1 MEFVVVVRMFHLIRM
16 VATKA
21 MRVSL
26 HRCTRVTFLC
36 FNLAIT
42 LAPCTALSQAF
53 IHAQSELSIHLQIG
67 DSIQSVR
74 QALSVS
80 DAPVHTLGGDKPLAG
95 EIRLRE
101 RGIWVFF
108 NGLGQ
113 ARQFRFDA
121 PFSGDIHGAKI
132 GASIEQIQELLGSPV
147 RELPGWSK
155 TPGNEAYLY
164 RVDPEMMIR
173 CDFEQYRLATIRVL
187 MGAVT
192 LGGLESKGGG
202 GPGAHQQIAP
212 VQTQQKA
219 TGDLVVPESPAVRR
233 QSTMGISA
241 HSQAADQPR
250 VTEGHQ
256 RIAPGLQAAGQLA
269 ATHDLGCISVE
280 KARSIYTAADLYR
293 STRQCLDA
301 DQYALAAPLLALAGA
316 YGRFDAMRVADSTAG
331 QGIAILTMNVGDG
344 LTGSQKQEFLAA
356 VKQLHDNP
364 EKHAGLCAHIARIGP
379 PNYIPVYLIVHGIG
393 LRGNE
398 RSDANGLDPDF
409 DSAKTWSRIL
419 SEGLLCS

>member
-1 MEFVVVVRMFHLIRM
+1 MFHLIRT
-16 VATKA
+16 VATTA
-21 MRVSL
+21 MRMSL
-26 HRCTRVTFLC
+26 HRCARVTFLC

-53 IHAQSELSIHLQIG
+53 IHAQSELSVHLQIG

-74 QALSVS
+74 QALSVA
-80 DAPVHTLGGDKPLAG
+80 DAPVHTPGGDKPIAG
-95 EIRLRE
+95 EIRLPE

-147 RELPGWSK
+147 RELPDWSK
-155 TPGNEAYLY
+155 APGSKAYLY

-192 LGGLESKGGG
+192 LAGLESKGGG

-212 VQTQQKA
+212 VQTKQK
-219 TGDLVVPESPAVRR
+219 
-233 QSTMGISA
+233 
-241 HSQAADQPR
+241 ADQPR

-269 ATHDLGCISVE
+269 ATHDLGCISIE
-280 KARSIYTAADLYR
+280 KVRSIYTAADLYR

-301 DQYALAAPLLALAGA
+301 DQYALAAPLLALAGG
-316 YGRFDAMRVADSTAG
+316 YGRFDAMRVADKTAG
-331 QGIAILTMNVGDG
+331 QGITILTMNVGDG
-344 LTGSQKQEFLAA
+344 LTDSQKQEFLAA
-356 VKQLHDNP
+356 IKQLHDNP

-379 PNYIPVYLIVHGIG
+379 PNYIPVYLIVHGLG

-419 SEGLLCS
+419 REGLLCS

>member
-1 MEFVVVVRMFHLIRM
+1 MSFHQRTRIR
-16 VATKA
+16 
-21 MRVSL
+21 
-26 HRCTRVTFLC
+26 FLC
-36 FNLAIT
+36 LTFAIT

-53 IHAQSELSIHLQIG
+53 IHVQSESSIHLQIG

-74 QALSVS
+74 QALGVS
-80 DAPVHTLGGDKPLAG
+80 AYTLGGDKPITG
-95 EIRLRE
+95 ELRLPE
-101 RGIWVFF
+101 RGMWVFF

-155 TPGNEAYLY
+155 APGSKAYLY

-192 LGGLESKGGG
+192 LL
-202 GPGAHQQIAP
+202 
-212 VQTQQKA
+212 
-219 TGDLVVPESPAVRR
+219 VPESPAVR
-233 QSTMGISA
+233 QNSTTDTSA

-250 VTEGHQ
+250 VTEGQQ

-269 ATHDLGCISVE
+269 ATHDLGCISIE
-280 KARSIYTAADLYR
+280 KVRSIYTAADLYR

-301 DQYALAAPLLALAGA
+301 DQFALAAPLFALAGG
-316 YGRFDAMRVADSTAG
+316 YGRFDAMRIADKTAG
-331 QGIAILTMNVGDG
+331 QGITILTMNVGDG
-344 LTGSQKQEFLAA
+344 LTDSQKQEFLAA
-356 VKQLHDNP
+356 IKQIHDNP

-379 PNYIPVYLIVHGIG
+379 PDYIPVYLIVHGIG

-409 DSAKTWSRIL
+409 DSAKVWARIL